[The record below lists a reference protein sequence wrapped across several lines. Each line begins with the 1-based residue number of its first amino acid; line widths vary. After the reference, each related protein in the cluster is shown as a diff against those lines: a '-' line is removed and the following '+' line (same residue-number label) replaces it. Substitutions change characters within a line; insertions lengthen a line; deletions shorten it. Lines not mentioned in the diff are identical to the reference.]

1 MRISRRALLAAAGAL
16 PLVGSRLARAAD
28 LPTIRVGW
36 VVAGANLT
44 PTLFAKPGIAQ
55 HEGQTYRMEPVHFS
69 GTPQMI
75 TALAADELDIGT
87 LAYSSVALAIENA
100 QMADLRIIADEFQD
114 GVPGYYTDEYM
125 VLKDSPIKTVADLK
139 GKVLAT
145 NGAGSAVD
153 IALRAM
159 LRQHGLDDQKDVTI
173 LEIGL
178 PNMKAVLSEKK
189 ADLICAV
196 TPFSWDPALR
206 SIARTLF
213 TQKEAVGRTQ
223 MLVWAA
229 RAGFLQQNRDA
240 MDDFIADALRGR
252 RFYIDPAN
260 HAEAVAIVAKAT
272 HQPPERFEGW
282 LYTKKD
288 YYRDPNGLPDLEALQ
303 ANIDLQAKLGF
314 LKSGFKVGA
323 YTDLSFAQRA
333 VQRLG

>member
-1 MRISRRALLAAAGAL
+1 MRISRRGILAAAGAL
-16 PLVGSRLARAAD
+16 PLIRSGLARAAD

-44 PTLFAKPGIAQ
+44 PVLFAKPGIAQ
-55 HEGQTYRMEPVHFS
+55 QEAKTYRMQPVHFS

-75 TALAADELDIGT
+75 TAIAAGELDIGT

-100 QMADLRIIADEFQD
+100 KLDDLRIIADEFQD

-125 VLKDSPIKTVADLK
+125 VLKDSPIKSVADLK

-159 LRQHGLDDQKDVTI
+159 LRQHGLDDRKDVTI

-178 PNMKAVLSEKK
+178 PNMKPVLAEKK

-196 TPFSWDPALR
+196 TPFSWDPGLR

-229 RAGFLQQNRDA
+229 RAGFLEQNRRA
-240 MDDFIADALRGR
+240 MDDFMADALRAR
-252 RFYIDPAN
+252 RFLTAPAD
-260 HAEAVAIVAKAT
+260 HEQAVAIVAQAT
-272 HQPPERFEGW
+272 HQPPQRFEPW
-282 LYTKKD
+282 LYTKQD
-288 YYRDPNGLPDLEALQ
+288 YYRDPDALPDLKALQ

-314 LKSGFKVGA
+314 LKTSFAVGK
-323 YTDLSFAQRA
+323 YTDLSFAHRA
-333 VQRLG
+333 VKRLA